1 MPFDI
6 DWQSIDDVLLDMDG
20 TLLDLH
26 YDATFWLKNL
36 QSIVA
41 GITGDSEINIRD
53 RFQKELKKHEGTLVW
68 YCTRLLG
75 RIFWYR
81 PHWGEETA
89 RAPDPF

>member
-53 RFQKELKKHEGTLVW
+53 RFREEQKHEGTLVW
-68 YCTRLLG
+68 YCTDYWAEFLD
-75 RIFWYR
+75 R
-81 PHWGEETA
+81 PHWGEKTA
-89 RAPDPF
+89 RASDPF